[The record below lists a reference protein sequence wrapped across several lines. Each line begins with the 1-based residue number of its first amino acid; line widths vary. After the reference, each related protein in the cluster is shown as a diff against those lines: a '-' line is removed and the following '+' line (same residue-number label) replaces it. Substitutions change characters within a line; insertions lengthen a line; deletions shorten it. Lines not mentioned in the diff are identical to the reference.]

1 MILNCRE
8 STMKRFKRLIALTT
22 LVALLGAS
30 TSAFAVDEN
39 AFRETFTSA
48 FYGAS
53 VGALVGAA
61 LMVFTHKPVDHL
73 DYIGFGAAAGVLA
86 GTAYG
91 VARSTRSFASIENG
105 SIKIAMPTIIPDLVE
120 SPVTRQTTVSWRAE
134 ILRGTFN

>member
-1 MILNCRE
+1 
-8 STMKRFKRLIALTT
+8 MKRFKRIVALAT
-22 LVALLGAS
+22 LVAMLGAS
-30 TSAFAVDEN
+30 STAFAVDEN

-61 LMVFTHKPVDHL
+61 LMVFTHKPADHL
-73 DYIGFGAAAGVLA
+73 DYIGFGAAAGVLV

-91 VARSTRSFASIENG
+91 VARSSRSFASIENG
-105 SIKIAMPTIIPDLVE
+105 SVRIAMPTIIPDLVE
-120 SPVTRQTTVSWRAE
+120 SPQTKQTNLSFRAD